1 MYPCGSDK
9 TYKSLLRAV
18 MEDLTTSTSHDL
30 LLLLF
35 VPEWVIEGLLR
46 LVLIVHLLLLLI
58 LIFIFIILVFVFLA
72 HIQHV

>member
-9 TYKSLLRAV
+9 TYKLLLHAV

-35 VPEWVIEGLLR
+35 VPEWMIEGLLR

-58 LIFIFIILVFVFLA
+58 LIFIFVILVFVFLA